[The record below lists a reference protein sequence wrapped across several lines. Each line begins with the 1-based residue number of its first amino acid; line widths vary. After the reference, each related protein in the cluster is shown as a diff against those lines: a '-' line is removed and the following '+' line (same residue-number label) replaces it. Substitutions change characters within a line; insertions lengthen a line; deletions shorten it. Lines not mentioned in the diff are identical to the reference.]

1 MNNLRTLEL
10 DKRQQAMLE
19 AMGIRQWI
27 NPENEQKTA
36 AGHTEYAQA
45 APKIIANKPLKI
57 ARSAATSADHA
68 HAADLAEAA
77 DATQT
82 LDTDFHKSA
91 TQTVPLAQHGSS
103 GSSASPTLRTRP
115 TPPAHAH
122 PAQAAPTTAAILL
135 QPLPEGITQMDWAA
149 LQTAVSSCQACSL
162 CATRTQTV
170 FGAGAAVADKV
181 ESAGAAEGATLAPQ
195 VDWLIV
201 GEAPGE
207 NEDLQGEPFVGQA
220 GKLLDNML
228 RSLTVNGQRLGRQ
241 HNVFITNALK
251 CRPPANRNPSADEM
265 ALCQPYLQRQI
276 ALLQPKIILAMGRFA
291 MQALLGSS
299 EPLGKLRGRLH
310 ILPNGI
316 CAAPVV
322 VTYHPAYLL
331 RNLPDKAK
339 AWQDLLLAVA
349 ALEAAQK
356 P

>member
-1 MNNLRTLEL
+1 MKDLRTLEL

-19 AMGIRQWI
+19 AMGIRQWTH
-27 NPENEQKTA
+27 PEIEQKTA
-36 AGHTEYAQA
+36 ANHAEYAQA
-45 APKIIANKPLKI
+45 APKIIADKSTRIVHSPAAAAPTPESGFDKPSTRPTQF
-57 ARSAATSADHA
+57 APSTSPTRSAA
-68 HAADLAEAA
+68 
-77 DATQT
+77 
-82 LDTDFHKSA
+82 
-91 TQTVPLAQHGSS
+91 
-103 GSSASPTLRTRP
+103 
-115 TPPAHAH
+115 
-122 PAQAAPTTAAILL
+122 PAQDAPATAAIALA
-135 QPLPEGITQMDWAA
+135 PLPEGIAHMDWTA

-170 FGAGAAVADKV
+170 FGVGAAVVDGIAEAD
-181 ESAGAAEGATLAPQ
+181 AAAQAPQ

-251 CRPPANRNPSADEM
+251 CRPPANRNPSTDEM

-291 MQALLGSS
+291 MQALLGST

-310 ILPNGI
+310 TLPNSI

-349 ALEAAQK
+349 ALEAAPKQ